1 MTDQGSSFDVAQIE
15 RAHVQRVS
23 ALLRDLVACDVSA
36 LVEEDFLG
44 VFDEVATMWRLAD
57 AVKAR
62 VAGDAARRSHPDQ
75 VGGGLARRQGFGS
88 AGAMVAS
95 VTGGS
100 EAGAWRSIE
109 VGQALAQEAALS
121 PDVDQHSVAPAPR
134 YPAIAA
140 AVHAAILSVD
150 AASMITAGLESLA
163 DRLPSEQLHVLEQR
177 LVDKAV
183 HMAVK
188 DVRRLVSR
196 AVAGVDLAG
205 HTEREKRHH
214 EDRYLSWTEDH
225 TGMVTLSGRL
235 DAVTA
240 APIRTVLEQMVT
252 HQFRARRDQD
262 PTEKDQRT
270 PGQMRADALRDLARH
285 ALGCKETTVSGI
297 RTTVIVRMSLADLKA
312 GEGLGS
318 IDGTA
323 QPVSVGELRRLAGDA
338 GIIPQVLGG
347 PSEVLDLGREVRVF
361 TRAQRLAL
369 VERDG
374 GCAKCHAPPE
384 HCEAHHIRWW
394 DRGGGSDLSNGVM
407 LCTRCHH
414 DIHRQGWGIQVR
426 KGTVHFIPPPHI
438 DPARR
443 PRPGGLA
450 ATTLGGPPHHATR
463 ENSVPNALAP
473 QDPAPS
479 APAPQDPAPSAPAPQ
494 DPARQ
499 DPGWDGPP
507 PGDTPQ
513 RSVACEE
520 RVRAH

>member
-1 MTDQGSSFDVAQIE
+1 LVGE
-15 RAHVQRVS
+15 LAH
-23 ALLRDLVACDVSA
+23 LDVSV
-36 LVEEDFLG
+36 LSHDDFLETY
-44 VFDEVATMWRLAD
+44 DAVARLGRLAD
-57 AVKAR
+57 ALRAR
-62 VAGDAARRSHPDQ
+62 FAGDLERRSAPDQ
-75 VGGGLARRQGFGS
+75 PGGGLARRHGFGN
-88 AGAMVAS
+88 AGTMVAS

-100 EAGAWRSIE
+100 RAGAWRAIDA
-109 VGQALAQEAALS
+109 GRALVPDPAAILPEHLVLPAAGLGGESS
-121 PDVDQHSVAPAPR
+121 PCAVPPQPR
-134 YPAIAA
+134 YPAVASA
-140 AVHAAILSVD
+140 TLAGDLSVD
-150 AASMITAGLESLA
+150 AAAFITAGLEALT
-163 DRLPSEQLHVLEQR
+163 DRVASDQLHVLERR
-177 LVDKAV
+177 LVAKSGNLAA
-183 HMAVK
+183 HE
-188 DVRRLVSR
+188 VRRLVAS
-196 AVAGVDLAG
+196 AVARADVAG

-285 ALGCKETTVSGI
+285 ALGCKETTRSGI

-479 APAPQDPAPSAPAPQ
+479 APAPQDPA
-494 DPARQ
+494 RQ